1 MAIPEIEDEDEL
13 QEILASSG
21 LVAIDFSAGWCAP
34 CKVLFPKLEALA
46 ADDKYSAITFVNI
59 DVDEL
64 EDFADEVEVSNLPT
78 VGLFRGGEELGRAE
92 GSDIDAVVALLD
104 AALGAAAKPA
114 AAAVGARRPRL

>member
-1 MAIPEIEDEDEL
+1 M
-13 QEILASSG
+13 
-21 LVAIDFSAGWCAP
+21 
-34 CKVLFPKLEALA
+34 LFPKLEALA
-46 ADDKYSAITFVNI
+46 AEDKYSAITFINI

-78 VGLFRGGEELGRAE
+78 VGLFRDGEEVGRSE
-92 GSDIDAVVALLD
+92 GSEIEGVVALLD

>member
-1 MAIPEIEDEDEL
+1 M
-13 QEILASSG
+13 
-21 LVAIDFSAGWCAP
+21 
-34 CKVLFPKLEALA
+34 LFPKLEALA
-46 ADDKYSAITFVNI
+46 SDDKYSSITFINI

-114 AAAVGARRPRL
+114 AAAAVGARRPRL